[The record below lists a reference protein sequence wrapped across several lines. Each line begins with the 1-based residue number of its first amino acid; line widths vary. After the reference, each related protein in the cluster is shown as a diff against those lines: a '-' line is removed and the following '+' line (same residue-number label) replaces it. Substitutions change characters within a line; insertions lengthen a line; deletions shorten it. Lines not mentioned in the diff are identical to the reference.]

1 MKGGAGQEG
10 ASLAPTKGLKSTR
23 SGHTAATA
31 NATTQPAGRPARRQI
46 NLSKTGLKGGLEHST
61 SYKIFVPLCP
71 MNFQLL
77 LVFFLAFN
85 FVHYRT
91 S

>member
-23 SGHTAATA
+23 GHTATA

-77 LVFFLAFN
+77 LVFFLE
-85 FVHYRT
+85 T
-91 S
+91 L

>member
-23 SGHTAATA
+23 SGHTATA

-77 LVFFLAFN
+77 LVFFLETF
-85 FVHYRT
+85 FFLV
-91 S
+91 